1 MRENME
7 AHMDRERL
15 NAVTQKIIGCAYRVG
30 NTLGHGFTEKLYE
43 RAMAIE
49 VGSRGLA
56 VETQVPVS
64 VQYRGQRIGR
74 FAVDLLV
81 EGSVL
86 VEVKASKLH
95 PEAFC
100 AQCMNYLKA
109 TGLKICLLLNFG
121 GPKVEVRRIVNQF

>member
-1 MRENME
+1 ME
-7 AHMDRERL
+7 AQTERKQL
-15 NAVTQKIIGCAYRVG
+15 NAVTDKIIGCAFRVG

-49 VGSRGLA
+49 VTSRGLA
-56 VETQVPVS
+56 AETQVPIS
-64 VQYRGQRIGR
+64 VHYRGRQIGR

-100 AQCMNYLKA
+100 AQCLNYLKA
-109 TGLKICLLLNFG
+109 TGLKVCLLLNFG
-121 GPKVEVRRIVNQF
+121 GPRVEVRRIVNQF